1 MERSR
6 RNSLATQIYDAAKEV
21 HSITGAG
28 VTAVVFRACMA
39 HELRL
44 RGLRFRI
51 LPKIPV
57 IYKGLKVDV
66 DVFAD
71 FLIEEEIL
79 VMIEQGDQPD
89 RTLANL
95 HTALRFSGLELGVLL
110 DISNEKM
117 IDGFKKVQKLQKNQ

>member
-21 HSITGAG
+21 HSLTGAG
-28 VTAVVFRACMA
+28 VSSLVFRACMA

-44 RGLRFRI
+44 RGLRFRAM
-51 LPKIPV
+51 PKIPV
-57 IYKGLKVDV
+57 IYKGLKIDV

-89 RTLANL
+89 HTMANL
-95 HTALRFSGLELGVLL
+95 HTALRFSGLQLGVLL
-110 DISNEKM
+110 DISHEKL
-117 IDGFKKVQKLQKNQ
+117 IDGFKKIQQLQKP